1 MEVARAYVS
10 NLPAGKL
17 LYWIISQL
25 NYAALVS
32 HLSFCSKFI
41 CISGRD
47 YLLLEICFIFS
58 MMVAGSSLDS
68 SVLFLFKL
76 VE

>member
-32 HLSFCSKFI
+32 HLSFCSK
-41 CISGRD
+41 
-47 YLLLEICFIFS
+47 
-58 MMVAGSSLDS
+58 MMQHEQIPSPIRTQARRAQPPP
-68 SVLFLFKL
+68 
-76 VE
+76 E